1 MQDDDAAG
9 QGGGAA
15 YSIRAVDRVCDLL
28 DALQQQPETGM
39 SLAALA
45 EAVSLPKSST
55 LRYLSALETRSYVER
70 DLEDGSYRLGLAF
83 RPQRFDYLAAL
94 RDAVLP
100 PLVKLRDRFEETM
113 NFAVLDGIEVVH
125 VEVVESER
133 RVRLAASRGER
144 ACLHSTATGKVMAGQ
159 IPEARLRA
167 ILEQTGM
174 PVFTADTITSIDVF
188 LNEVKLTA
196 ERGWGLDDC
205 ENQPD
210 GRCVA
215 VPVDG
220 LAVPAALSL
229 SAPASRFASEDAQRI
244 AHLLRKQMTALA
256 DAARAVPR

>member
-1 MQDDDAAG
+1 MGADDAAG
-9 QGGGAA
+9 PA

-28 DALQQQPETGM
+28 DALQQQPVTGQ

-55 LRYLSALETRSYVER
+55 LRYLSALEARSYVER
-70 DLEDGSYRLGLAF
+70 DDEGSYRLGLAF
-83 RPQRFDYLAAL
+83 QPQRFDYLAAL

-100 PLVKLRDRFEETM
+100 HLVKLRDRFEETM
-113 NFAVLDGIEVVH
+113 NFAVLDGAQVVH

-144 ACLHSTATGKVMAGQ
+144 AYVHSTATGKVMSGQ
-159 IPEARLRA
+159 IAETRLRT
-167 ILEQTGM
+167 ILEQAGM
-174 PVFTADTITSIDVF
+174 PAFTADTITSVDAFVE
-188 LNEVKLTA
+188 EVKLTA
-196 ERGWGLDDC
+196 ERGYGLDDC

-220 LAVPAALSL
+220 LALPAALSL

-244 AHLLRKQMTALA
+244 AHLVRKQMGPLV
-256 DAARAVPR
+256 DAAHDVPR